1 MVVGLSKL
9 IKSDSSSFTVETST
23 SPFIVLHP
31 VELLFSTLNAY
42 VGEVNN
48 VYGVDLIRGKILYEE
63 TLKKA
68 ASFGIRPVF
77 TYNGLRERSYV
88 DLQHIAKINSLL
100 RKNYDAKELDV
111 PSSEFNMGSDF
122 FPASRT
128 FSVNCL
134 QNLGFPCVSAGYDW
148 MPSCLGIALILDCP
162 IAAMSSDYYICS
174 RPISIPE
181 SLKSLTINELKYVNL
196 RDKFYSVKSEGG
208 RDRVVLNVYRPEN
221 SPLKS
226 VPPASRTLI
235 ALLMN
240 QYIIPKLPDVIK
252 IEPRDEELYNDAKLR
267 SVIDYVSKTNPIHV
281 LKEVMELCADS
292 GRADYVSKMILSY
305 LELFCPDFAEA
316 SKLLSILGLN
326 QGLPTIEPPPSR
338 KKKLQGQE
346 NLSPSVF
353 FEKAAKLLKG
363 SGHEDTPFDFFYRWP
378 KALIHLYRSGHLEKV
393 YIAPLYDKLG
403 VIFSASN
410 EYLTELP
417 HCFGPARVLRIMLY
431 SLLAGVDEANGA
443 RFKLVGLKPNVRELC
458 YEGLFS
464 YKTYNVHIQPMYLPA
479 NCSTDDFL
487 HTVLGFNCAPDIPEW
502 SVALVVS
509 CLLWHQ
515 QKPQHKNCQIRECPL
530 ILSTLL
536 LALITHH
543 TPECDLP
550 ALADHLD
557 ELKTVVKTELTQNN
571 ALPSSALE
579 KEFLHGALEL
589 TILYNNYI
597 TLSNLLTV
605 LQNPNVVPDFKSPVY
620 DRFPQ
625 IHIAFP
631 SLELLVG
638 IACHLKTQEFP
649 YNVTLRM
656 WLVRAFRPM
665 VNNISAVKALQQVVA
680 TFASLMQRISTM
692 KLVFQEPKVDTSDPP
707 NCFLSK
713 EERTSKRV
721 SSFRENRAHF
731 EPCGISAAKSPPDS
745 HPRTNLNKSQTPSS
759 SKGGGRRQKKLGSY
773 ADRLTK
779 RLEEM
784 ELNTS

>member
-1 MVVGLSKL
+1 M
-9 IKSDSSSFTVETST
+9 
-23 SPFIVLHP
+23 
-31 VELLFSTLNAY
+31 
-42 VGEVNN
+42 
-48 VYGVDLIRGKILYEE
+48 R
-63 TLKKA
+63 
-68 ASFGIRPVF
+68 
-77 TYNGLRERSYV
+77 
-88 DLQHIAKINSLL
+88 
-100 RKNYDAKELDV
+100 
-111 PSSEFNMGSDF
+111 SDF
-122 FPASRT
+122 FPASRI

-134 QNLGFPCVSAGYDW
+134 QNLGFPCVSADYDW
-148 MPSCLGIALILDCP
+148 MPSCLGTALILDCP

-196 RDKFYSVKSEGG
+196 GEKFYTVKSESG
-208 RDRVVLNVYRPEN
+208 RDRVMLSVYRPEN

-240 QYIIPKLPDVIK
+240 QCIIPKLPGVIK
-252 IEPRDEELYNDAKLR
+252 IEPRDEEPYNDAKLR

-292 GRADYVSKMILSY
+292 GRADYVAKMILSY

-316 SKLLSILGLN
+316 SKLLSVLGLN

-338 KKKLQGQE
+338 NKKSQEQE
-346 NLSPSVF
+346 NISPSVF
-353 FEKAAKLLKG
+353 FEEAAKLLKG
-363 SGHEDTPFDFFYRWP
+363 SGHEDAPFDFFYRWP

-403 VIFSASN
+403 VTFSAFN
-410 EYLTELP
+410 EYLIELP

-458 YEGLFS
+458 YEGLFR

-487 HTVLGFNCAPDIPEW
+487 HTVLGFNSTPDIPEW

-515 QKPQHKNCQIRECPL
+515 QKPRHENCQIRECPL

-536 LALITHH
+536 LALIAYH
-543 TPECDLP
+543 TPEPDLP

-557 ELKTVVKTELTQNN
+557 KLKTVVKTELTQNN

-589 TILYNNYI
+589 TILYNNYV

-620 DRFPQ
+620 NRFPQ
-625 IHIAFP
+625 VHIAFP
-631 SLELLVG
+631 SLELLVS
-638 IACHLKTQEFP
+638 IACHLKTEVFP

-656 WLVRAFRPM
+656 WLVRAFRP
-665 VNNISAVKALQQVVA
+665 VVSDISAVKALQQVVA
-680 TFASLMQRISTM
+680 TFTSLMQRISTM
-692 KLVFQEPKVDTSDPP
+692 KLVFQEPKVDISDPP

-713 EERTSKRV
+713 EERSSKRV

-731 EPCGISAAKSPPDS
+731 KPCGISAAKSPPNS
-745 HPRTNLNKSQTPSS
+745 HPRTNLNKPQIPSS
-759 SKGGGRRQKKLGSY
+759 SKGGGRRQKKSGSY

-784 ELNTS
+784 KLNNP